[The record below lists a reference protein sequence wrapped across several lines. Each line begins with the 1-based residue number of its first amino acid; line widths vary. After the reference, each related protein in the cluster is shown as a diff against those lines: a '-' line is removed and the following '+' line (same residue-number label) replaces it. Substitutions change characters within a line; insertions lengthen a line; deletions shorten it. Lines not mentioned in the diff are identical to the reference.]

1 MKPILVEF
9 LKKYRAMRKEKAK
22 AALRD
27 EYLRNMSVYFQKL
40 RDEKKLDEAWAL
52 LKKISASEADFQC
65 IKIRHLKSVTAG
77 IPELGVNALWSSMML
92 FTVDFALLKVFSD
105 LAFGNPVSRP
115 AALLA
120 ANVI

>member
-9 LKKYRAMRKEKAK
+9 LKKYRAMRKEKAA
-22 AALRD
+22 AALRA
-27 EYLRNMSVYFQKL
+27 EYVRNMSIYFQWL
-40 RDEKKLDEAWAL
+40 HDQKKLDEAWAL
-52 LKKISASEADFQC
+52 LEKIAATKADYQC

-105 LAFGNPVSRP
+105 IAFGNPVSRP